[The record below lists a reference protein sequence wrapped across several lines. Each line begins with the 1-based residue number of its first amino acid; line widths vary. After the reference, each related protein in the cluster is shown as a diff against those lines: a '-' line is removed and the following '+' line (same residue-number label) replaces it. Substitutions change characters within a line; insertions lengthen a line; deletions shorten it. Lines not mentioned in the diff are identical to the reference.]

1 MSQTNVD
8 FSDNPT
14 GSELMDNYLA
24 REQENSLTSNSGI
37 QRPSYAKA
45 GTKWL
50 DTSVEP
56 WVLKMYTGSG
66 DVVIGYIDKTKG
78 TFQTATDTEAVRKTG
93 NEDISGVKT
102 FYDTIIRNTA
112 FASGSSYTIRAVD
125 INGKGSIGI
134 IPYYTGNTIY
144 NRIITKNTTSGK
156 DFYFDVIVKD
166 DGTARIFSDGS
177 ATNKSAIFTNL
188 NNFLVP
194 TPERGDNSQKAVNT
208 AYLNSKFQVVNELP
222 SSPDES
228 VFYYIAE

>member
-37 QRPSYAKA
+37 QRPSYAKT

-78 TFQTATDTEAVRKTG
+78 TFQTPMDTEAVHKTG
-93 NEDISGVKT
+93 NETISDIKT
-102 FYDTIIRNTA
+102 FTNTIIRNTA
-112 FASGSSYTIRAVD
+112 FSGASQYTIRAVD
-125 INGKGSIGI
+125 TNGKGNIAI
-134 IPYYTGNTIY
+134 IPYYTGANIFHRILAENTI
-144 NRIITKNTTSGK
+144 SGK
-156 DFYFDVIVKD
+156 TAYFDVVV
-166 DGTARIFSDGS
+166 SDKGEGRMSFNGS
-177 ATNKSAIFTNL
+177 ATTKTADLSNLTN
-188 NNFLVP
+188 FFVP
-194 TPERGDNSQKAVNT
+194 TPAKGDNSQRVVNT
-208 AYLNSKFQVVNELP
+208 SYLNSALP
-222 SSPDES
+222 TITYWD
-228 VFYYIAE
+228 

>member
-24 REQENSLTSNSGI
+24 KEQENSLTTNSGI

-78 TFQTATDTEAVRKTG
+78 TFKPDNALPELEGQ
-93 NEDISGVKT
+93 
-102 FYDTIIRNTA
+102 
-112 FASGSSYTIRAVD
+112 
-125 INGKGSIGI
+125 
-134 IPYYTGNTIY
+134 
-144 NRIITKNTTSGK
+144 SGK
-156 DFYFDVIVKD
+156 YLTTDGESSFWGVLDLDSRADIDLSNITETGKEVVK
-166 DGTARIFSDGS
+166 
-177 ATNKSAIFTNL
+177 NL
-188 NNFLVP
+188 AP
-194 TPERGDNSQKAVNT
+194 TPTITYWE
-208 AYLNSKFQVVNELP
+208 
-222 SSPDES
+222 
-228 VFYYIAE
+228 